1 LENDLLQK
9 LGSKAI
15 TKKELV
21 QAVEANFGLL
31 PMILEGVVSP
41 KATIRYGCGSILIE
55 LSEKHPS
62 ELYPYLDRFIA
73 LLDSKHRI
81 SVWNALSIVANLTSV
96 DIDRKFEKN
105 FNKYYGF
112 LNSEYMVTVANVVGN
127 SEKIVSNK
135 PQLADKIMTELLK
148 VQNLQSTPH
157 ISNECK
163 LVIAQH
169 TIRTFNTLIEY
180 TQNRKPLIDFAQKH
194 KNSTRAS
201 LRKEAQ
207 NFLRKW
213 E

>member
-9 LGSKAI
+9 LCSKTL
-15 TKKELV
+15 TKNELA
-21 QAVEANFGLL
+21 QAVEADFEIL
-31 PMILEGVVSP
+31 PIVLDGIMSP
-41 KATIRYGCGSILIE
+41 KPTIRYSCGSVLME

-62 ELYPYLDRFIA
+62 KLYPYMDRFIA

-81 SVWNALSIVANLTSV
+81 SVWNAMAIVANLTAV
-96 DIDRKFEKN
+96 DIDGKFEKN
-105 FNKYYGF
+105 FNKYYSF

-127 SEKIVSNK
+127 SERIVSNK
-135 PQLADKIMTELLK
+135 PHLADKIMTELLK
-148 VQNLQSTPH
+148 VQNLKTTPH

-169 TIRTFNTLIEY
+169 TIKTFTTLIKY
-180 TQNRKPLIDFAQKH
+180 AQNRKTLIGFAQKH
-194 KNSTRAS
+194 KNSTRTS

-207 NFLRKW
+207 KFLKKW

>member
-1 LENDLLQK
+1 MLQE
-9 LGSKAI
+9 LGRKAI
-15 TKKELV
+15 TKKDLV
-21 QAVEANFGLL
+21 HAVEANFGLL
-31 PMILEGVVSP
+31 PMVLEGVVSP
-41 KATIRYGCGSILIE
+41 EATIRYGCGSILIE
-55 LSEKHPS
+55 LSEKYPS

-73 LLDSKHRI
+73 LLDSRHRI

-96 DIDRKFEKN
+96 DIDEKFEKN

-112 LNSEYMVTVANVVGN
+112 LNSEYMVTVANVVRN
-127 SEKIVSNK
+127 SEKIVSDK

-169 TIRTFNTLIEY
+169 TMRTFNTLIEY

>member
-9 LGSKAI
+9 LCSKTL
-15 TKKELV
+15 TKNELA
-21 QAVEANFGLL
+21 QAVEADFEIL
-31 PMILEGVVSP
+31 PIVLDGIMSP
-41 KATIRYGCGSILIE
+41 KPTIRYSCGSVLME

-62 ELYPYLDRFIA
+62 KLYPYMDRFIA

-81 SVWNALSIVANLTSV
+81 SVWNAMAIVANLTAV
-96 DIDRKFEKN
+96 DIDGKFEKN

-127 SEKIVSNK
+127 SERIVSNK
-135 PQLADKIMTELLK
+135 PHLADKIITELLK
-148 VQNLQSTPH
+148 VQNLKTTPH

-169 TIRTFNTLIEY
+169 AIRTFTTLIKY

-194 KNSTRAS
+194 KNSTRTS

-207 NFLRKW
+207 KFLKKW
-213 E
+213 Q